1 MKNPLDFISVDKYYR
16 MSDGQLEEEAHRWNI
31 RSYGN
36 SNGTIERQ
44 IIIDALLKKNSANN
58 SRYAI
63 IISIIAIII
72 SIVPLLLRSF

>member
-63 IISIIAIII
+63 IISIIAILI